1 MTRIGQVKK
10 ILICS
15 IKNKFN
21 LFPFSIFI
29 IINIQILYIIQII
42 ILNRNQ
48 LITFELFL
56 LSYCRF
62 KKIFNPYSYYYII
75 KLFTLA
81 GLSMIR

>member
-48 LITFELFL
+48 LITFELFCYHIVDLKKYLILIIIIIL
-56 LSYCRF
+56 LNYL
-62 KKIFNPYSYYYII
+62 P
-75 KLFTLA
+75 
-81 GLSMIR
+81 

>member
-42 ILNRNQ
+42 ILNQ
-48 LITFELFL
+48 LITFELFCYHIVDLKKYLILIVIIIL
-56 LSYCRF
+56 LNYL
-62 KKIFNPYSYYYII
+62 P
-75 KLFTLA
+75 
-81 GLSMIR
+81 

>member
-42 ILNRNQ
+42 ILNQ

>member
-21 LFPFSIFI
+21 LFPSSIFI

-42 ILNRNQ
+42 ILNQ

-62 KKIFNPYSYYYII
+62 KKIFNPYNYY
-75 KLFTLA
+75 
-81 GLSMIR
+81 

>member
-1 MTRIGQVKK
+1 MTCIGQVKK

-62 KKIFNPYSYYYII
+62 KKIFNPYNYY
-75 KLFTLA
+75 
-81 GLSMIR
+81 